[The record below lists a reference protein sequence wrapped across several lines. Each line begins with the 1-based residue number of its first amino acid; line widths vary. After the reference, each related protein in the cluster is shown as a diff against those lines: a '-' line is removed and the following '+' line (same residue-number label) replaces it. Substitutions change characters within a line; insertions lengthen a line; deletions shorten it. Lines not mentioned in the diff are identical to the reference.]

1 MVKSRY
7 LSLGPVEIDGVKE
20 EIVRYEKLPPRAD
33 KAGKYSSRDSF
44 LLNDG
49 RYVYRDCD
57 DEDKPHGKPFFY
69 HVIEITDPKLLEC
82 LDYFDHQEEK
92 RTGRKGRSS
101 AISI

>member
-1 MVKSRY
+1 MKSRY

-82 LDYFDHQEEK
+82 LECLDYFDHQEEK
-92 RTGRKGRSS
+92 NESKG
-101 AISI
+101 